1 MRPEDRK
8 FISIQ
13 SKVSAAT
20 AEKIDRIVEKG
31 GFESRYEFMQ
41 YLLSSFLRYADMGE
55 ENKDEQTEEL
65 KEFAKMFEGWENKK
79 NRVITTKP
87 SGNRALRLV
96 DSINIYSE
104 IGRKGYVCKHIAL
117 IGDNVR
123 TSSNIA
129 TALEL
134 VIKKLHPGIANQL
147 QTIGC
152 NIGEQSYMRVIEYML
167 DSVDIE
173 RVNEVKETFRANDGS
188 ITYGV
193 VPKKKRSKSL
203 NDE

>member
-1 MRPEDRK
+1 MKPEDRK

-20 AEKIDRIVEKG
+20 ADKIDKIVEKG

-41 YLLSSFLRYADMGE
+41 YLLSSFLKYADVGQ
-55 ENKDEQTEEL
+55 ENKDELTEEL

-87 SGNRALRLV
+87 SGNRALRLT

-104 IGRKGYVCKHIAL
+104 LGRKGYVCKNIT
-117 IGDNVR
+117 INGNDVR
-123 TSSNIA
+123 TSSNIS
-129 TALEL
+129 TALEVL
-134 VIKKLHPGIANQL
+134 LKKLHPRIASQL
-147 QTIGC
+147 QVIGSS
-152 NIGEQSYMRVIEYML
+152 IGEQSLMKVIEYAIE
-167 DSVDIE
+167 SIDIE
-173 RVNEVKETFRANDGS
+173 KVNEVRDSFKAIDGS

-193 VPKKKRSKSL
+193 VPKKKRAKSIK
-203 NDE
+203 DE

>member
-1 MRPEDRK
+1 MKQEDRK

-41 YLLSSFLRYADMGE
+41 YLLSSFLRYADIDA
-55 ENKDEQTEEL
+55 ENKDELSEEL
-65 KEFAKMFEGWENKK
+65 KEFAKMFEGWENQK

-87 SGNRALRLV
+87 SGNRALKLT

-104 IGRKGYVCKHIAL
+104 IGRKGYVCKNISVVGEN
-117 IGDNVR
+117 IR

-129 TALEL
+129 TSLEVVL
-134 VIKKLHPGIANQL
+134 KKLHPRIANQI
-147 QTIGC
+147 QVIGGS
-152 NIGEQSYMRVIEYML
+152 IGEQSFLKVIEYMIESI
-167 DSVDIE
+167 DVDK
-173 RVNEVKETFRANDGS
+173 VNEVKESFKANDGS
-188 ITYGV
+188 INYGV